1 MRRSILALLATA
13 LIVFNGCGGVVQ
25 SMTVYES
32 DPSLAKLQNLK
43 TLPQRN
49 SIGFEW
55 EKITDSK
62 VRGINVYRSVDGEE
76 MHIATISNA
85 YATHFVDTQVKPGQ
99 SYSYTFKTLR
109 FGKEA
114 ESGTQIKVRALSP
127 LASVTF
133 LQAYKVGEGTVK
145 LLWRPHDNES
155 INAYIIERSVNGGE
169 WRYLAQV
176 NGRIMVEYIDT
187 FVRPGR
193 EYHYRIIAKSY
204 DDTTSRPSQ
213 PTQIRL

>member
-13 LIVFNGCGGVVQ
+13 LVTFNGCGGVVQ
-25 SMTVYES
+25 SITVYES
-32 DPSLAKLQNLK
+32 DPSLANLQNLK

-62 VRGINVYRSVDGEE
+62 VRGINIYRSSEGKETL
-76 MHIATISNA
+76 IATISNA

-99 SYSYTFKTLR
+99 SYRYTFKTLR

-114 ESGTQIKVRALSP
+114 ELGTQIEVRALSP
-127 LASVTF
+127 LPGVSF
-133 LQAYKVGEGTVK
+133 LKAYKVGGGTVK

-155 INAYIIERSVNGGE
+155 INAYIIERSVNGDE
-169 WRYLAQV
+169 WRYLARV
-176 NGRIMVEYIDT
+176 KGRIMVEYIDT
-187 FVRPGR
+187 FVRQGR
-193 EYHYRIIAKSY
+193 EYRYRIIAKSY
-204 DDTTSRPSQ
+204 DDTTSQPSQ